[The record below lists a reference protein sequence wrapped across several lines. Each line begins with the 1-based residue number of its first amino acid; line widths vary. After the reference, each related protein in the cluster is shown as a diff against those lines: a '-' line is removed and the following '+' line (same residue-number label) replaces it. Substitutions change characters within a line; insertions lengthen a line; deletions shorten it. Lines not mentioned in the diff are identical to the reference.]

1 MLEAR
6 IIGLS
11 EVTIRYSGGSLMS
24 VVNYMSETNALA
36 VLPFSVVF
44 AQRTENRI
52 TALPLELPQPNR
64 SLGILRLTGR
74 ARSQA
79 ADHFA
84 LHLSTA
90 FEDLKHL
97 IKRHENAVV
106 WGR

>member
-1 MLEAR
+1 M
-6 IIGLS
+6 G
-11 EVTIRYSGGSLMS
+11 

-52 TALPLELPQPNR
+52 AALPLELPQPNR
-64 SLGILRLTGR
+64 SLGILRRTGR

-79 ADHFA
+79 ADRFA

-97 IKRHENAVV
+97 IKRHENAVA